1 MKYKNELILVEKR
14 LDEKIAIVTLNNPP
28 LNLVSLELAAELR
41 QTLARLEEDEDVRV
55 LVLTGSGT
63 RAFCVGSD
71 IREFPAVA
79 DDVIGKKLHTE
90 NDALNMIE
98 FLDKPVI
105 AAMEGSV
112 CGGGFEV
119 AMACDI
125 RILSEEGRIS
135 QPEINLGVVPG
146 SGGLFRLPKL
156 VGSAKALEMMY
167 LGEFICASECL
178 ALGLVNKLAPAGKT
192 LEAAAG
198 MAKAIAQKPFEAIK
212 TIKKSVREIGMM
224 GSAECF
230 YKNLEYSKYIF
241 RTADCKE
248 GVEAF
253 FAKRPPKFR

>member
-1 MKYKNELILVEKR
+1 MKYKNEFILIER
-14 LDEKIAIVTLNNPP
+14 QPEDRIAIATLNNPP
-28 LNLVSLELAAELR
+28 LNLVSLQLAEELR
-41 QTLARLEEDEDVRV
+41 QTMVKLEEDEEVRV
-55 LVLTGSGT
+55 IILKGSGS

-71 IREFPAVA
+71 IKEFPSVA
-79 DDVIGKKLHTE
+79 DDVIGKKLHKE
-90 NDALNMIE
+90 NDAFNMIE

-105 AAMEGSV
+105 AAMEGTV
-112 CGGGFEV
+112 CGGGFEM

-125 RILSEEGRIS
+125 RILSEDGKIA

-167 LGEFICASECL
+167 LGEFVPAQECL
-178 ALGLVNKLAPAGKT
+178 SLGLVNKLAPAGKT
-192 LEAAAG
+192 LETAYE
-198 MAKAIAQKPFEAIK
+198 MAKKIAQKPFEAIK
-212 TIKKSVREIGMM
+212 IIKKSVREIGMA

-241 RTADCKE
+241 KTADCKE

-253 FAKRPPKFR
+253 FAKRPPKFQ